1 MSATVLGLA
10 AAGAFGVSDFAGGL
24 AARRMHFMLVS
35 VISQSIGA
43 IVACSSLALTGRG
56 SPATG
61 AVLWG
66 TASGFGS
73 ALGVLALYRGLG
85 RGEMAV
91 AGPLSAVAAAA
102 LPALVGILLGEQLSP
117 VAITGVVLALPA
129 IWLVGRAPAGPDLSV
144 RAGALDGLLAGAG
157 FALLFIGLDQA
168 GGRSG
173 LWPVATGQ
181 VTALLV
187 IAVAVA
193 VRRPPPSF
201 VGSSV
206 WMSVAGGAL
215 GISAS
220 ILYFDATHVG
230 LLTIVA
236 VLASCYPGITVLMAA
251 VLLHERPSRWQLGG
265 LAMCA
270 AAVTTISLG

>member
-251 VLLHERPSRWQLGG
+251 VLLHERPSRSQLGG